1 LGNRVIKQPTSLN
14 GRFSRVQVIILHET
28 HIGIVQFF
36 FVGHIA
42 SKATNRGDDTEG
54 DGLPDDIEH
63 DVYSTGPFLADTD
76 GISQER
82 S

>member
-1 LGNRVIKQPTSLN
+1 M
-14 GRFSRVQVIILHET
+14 QVIIHHEH

-42 SKATNRGDDTEG
+42 SKVTIRGDDTEG